1 MIIDKYLDEFSSFL
15 KQNVTKTEPKTLYE
29 PMHYIL
35 NLGGKRI
42 RPILVM
48 LSCDIFGGDYK
59 KSMYAALAVEI
70 FHNFSLIHDDIM
82 DKALLRR
89 GKPTVHSKWNLNTG
103 ILSGDAMQILAYQYF
118 EKYDANVFKELA
130 IIFSKTAL
138 EVCEGQQYDLDFE
151 TTLSV
156 SVEQYLEMIR
166 LKTAVL
172 LGGALQMGAVVA
184 RTSAENKEII
194 YNFGIDLGLAFQLQ
208 DDYLDTFG
216 STETFGKKIGGDI
229 LENKKTIL
237 FLKALKFANTSEK
250 EELIALYSNTYNV
263 SEEEKISKVTQNFK
277 NLKIDDFMQNI
288 IKDYTLKAFSYLEK
302 LKISEEKKQILQ
314 QFGMDLMNRKV

>member
-1 MIIDKYLDEFSSFL
+1 MTLIEAYQKEFASFL
-15 KQNVTKTEPKTLYE
+15 TKNVDKVTPKSLYD
-29 PMHYIL
+29 PMYYIL

-82 DKALLRR
+82 DKAPLRR
-89 GKPTVHSKWNLNTG
+89 NQPTVHTKWNVNTA

-118 EKYDANVFKELA
+118 EKYDAHIFKDLA
-130 IIFSKTAL
+130 RIFSKTAL

-151 TTLSV
+151 TQQEV
-156 SVEQYLEMIR
+156 SINQYLKMIEY
-166 LKTAVL
+166 KTAVL

-184 RTSAENKEII
+184 ETSEENKNII
-194 YNFGIDLGLAFQLQ
+194 YEFGINLGLAFQLQ

-216 STETFGKKIGGDI
+216 DEKTFGKKIGGDI
-229 LENKKTIL
+229 LENKKTML
-237 FLKALKFANTSEK
+237 YLKALEMATPTQKQ
-250 EELIALYSNTYNV
+250 ELLHWYNQTD
-263 SEEEKISKVTQNFK
+263 EKIEKIKRVSAIFSETKADEFL
-277 NLKIDDFMQNI
+277 LKEVE
-288 IKDYTLKAFSYLEK
+288 KYTLQAFSYLEK
-302 LKISEEKKQILQ
+302 LTIPKEKKEVLRE
-314 QFGMDLMNRKV
+314 FGYDLMRRKV